1 MIVLLGLLRSRDLC
15 PVSGRICGLSRE
27 EDSAG
32 RRRSSA
38 DRGQRSQA
46 GVVEP
51 TRLRPRDPG
60 AINRAD
66 GHAGARDGAL
76 SATAGFLLRQAYV
89 TVSRLHS

>member
-46 GVVEP
+46 GGHSSSQRLFDRA
-51 TRLRPRDPG
+51 TR
-60 AINRAD
+60 
-66 GHAGARDGAL
+66 AL
-76 SATAGFLLRQAYV
+76 SIEQTAMREPETA
-89 TVSRLHS
+89 H